1 MKGKNSYDHLK
12 KFRKGFYKI
21 QHSFMI
27 KTLSKLGIEG
37 SYLNTIMAYMKKT
50 IANILLNSEKLKAF
64 TLISEEG
71 KNAHTHHFYST

>member
-27 KTLSKLGIEG
+27 KTLNTLG
-37 SYLNTIMAYMKKT
+37 T
-50 IANILLNSEKLKAF
+50 
-64 TLISEEG
+64 EG
-71 KNAHTHHFYST
+71 KGPRCDKVFFREMFCG